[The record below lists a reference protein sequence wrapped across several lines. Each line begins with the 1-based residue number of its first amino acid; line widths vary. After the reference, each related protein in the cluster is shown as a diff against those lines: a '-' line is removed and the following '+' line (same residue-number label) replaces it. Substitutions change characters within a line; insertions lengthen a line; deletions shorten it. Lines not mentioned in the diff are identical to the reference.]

1 MESVSK
7 PLPVPMVLDDRAAW
21 FEAANKGM
29 DALVARGYSF
39 TADDLRDMI
48 PSPSNPNWVGAV
60 FTAYQSMGL
69 IRYVQ
74 HERSRSRSRRGGAV
88 ARWTAVK
95 QRG

>member
-1 MESVSK
+1 MSK

-21 FEAANKGM
+21 FEAANRGM
-29 DALVARGYSF
+29 DALIARNFSF

-60 FTAYQSMGL
+60 FTAYQAKGL

>member
-1 MESVSK
+1 MSK
-7 PLPVPMVLDDRAAW
+7 PPPIPVVLNNHDEWGEAARAAMNG
-21 FEAANKGM
+21 FI
-29 DALVARGYSF
+29 ARGVSF
-39 TADDLRDMI
+39 TADDLRDVT
-48 PSPSNPNWVGAV
+48 PAPKHANWVGPL
-60 FTAYQSMGL
+60 FGEYQAKGL

>member
-1 MESVSK
+1 MSK
-7 PLPVPMVLDDRAAW
+7 PLPVPVVLDRKDEW
-21 FEAANKGM
+21 FEAAKRGM

-48 PSPSNPNWVGAV
+48 PAPSNPNWVGAV